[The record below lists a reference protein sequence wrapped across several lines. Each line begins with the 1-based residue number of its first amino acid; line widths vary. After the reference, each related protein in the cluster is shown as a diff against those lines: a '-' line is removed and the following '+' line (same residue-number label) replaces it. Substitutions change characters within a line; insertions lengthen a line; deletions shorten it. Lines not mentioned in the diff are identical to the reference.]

1 MGCSVDHRNEK
12 MEVAIRMKVVANYY
26 LMYCCMT
33 DILDLLSYSMF
44 DLAISYD
51 ALTALVGVE
60 ISALYSKVVQ

>member
-1 MGCSVDHRNEK
+1 MGCSVDHKNEK
-12 MEVAIRMKVVANYY
+12 MEAEIRLKVANYY

-33 DILDLLSYSMF
+33 DILDLPSCSMF

-51 ALTALVGVE
+51 APTALAEVE